1 SGLRMMQ
8 IGGGLNHVFDIR
20 NDNWTKIII
29 TISMTLIFLGSAASG
44 LNKGVKWLSNS
55 NIFIC
60 FALLLFSLI
69 LGPTQ
74 FIFETFTV
82 AIGDYIT
89 NFVQYSLR
97 LNPYE
102 EDNSWIQKWTV
113 YNWAW
118 VIAWS
123 PFIGGFVARVSR
135 GRTIREFVIGVLIIP
150 PLISMSWI
158 ATFGG
163 TAM

>member
-1 SGLRMMQ
+1 
-8 IGGGLNHVFDIR
+8 
-20 NDNWTKIII
+20 
-29 TISMTLIFLGSAASG
+29 MTLLFLGSAASG
-44 LNKGVKWLSNS
+44 LNKGVKWLSNA

-60 FALLLFSLI
+60 FALLIFILI

-102 EDNSWIQKWTV
+102 PLTSSAIEAPLLITKYMAVPPKVAIQLNEISGGIINTPITNSLI
-113 YNWAW
+113 
-118 VIAWS
+118 
-123 PFIGGFVARVSR
+123 
-135 GRTIREFVIGVLIIP
+135 VL
-150 PLISMSWI
+150 PLP
-158 ATFGG
+158 
-163 TAM
+163 